1 MIDFIIKYWIQF
13 GFGVITG
20 GIMAIFAR
28 LFKRQKAIENGVKA
42 LLRDRIIQS
51 CNHYRGKG
59 YCPLYALE
67 NIEALFKEYTALGGN
82 GAIGTTVKEM
92 HELPGEELNND

>member
-1 MIDFIIKYWIQF
+1 MLEFVIKYWIQF
-13 GFGVITG
+13 GFGIIST

-51 CNHYRGKG
+51 CNNYRDKG
-59 YCPLYALE
+59 YCPLYVRD
-67 NIEALFKEYTALGGN
+67 NINNLFKEYKELGGN
-82 GAIGTTVKEM
+82 GTVEALINETK
-92 HELPGEELNND
+92 ELPWEKPEI